1 MQLTEIE
8 IEIVVRPIGL
18 SDEFAK
24 HPTNHD
30 LHVSYFLQG
39 GKQ

>member
-1 MQLTEIE
+1 MRLIE
-8 IEIVVRPIGL
+8 SDIEIVVRPFGL